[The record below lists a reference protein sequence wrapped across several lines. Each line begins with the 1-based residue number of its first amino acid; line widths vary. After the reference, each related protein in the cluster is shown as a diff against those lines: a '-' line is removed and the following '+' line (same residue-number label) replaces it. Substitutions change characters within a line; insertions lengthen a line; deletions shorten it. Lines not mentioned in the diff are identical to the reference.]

1 MIYEHGGQCSWHL
14 LTRQGY
20 NDSVIAKQHKH
31 KGTLEDEHLVEVED
45 HQDEQTNLSYISFEK
60 WTNICVTQNDRL
72 QNIRDLQIDSMDKDY
87 RIQGLNR
94 WQNEMLFDVTVEAED
109 VGAVFEEFS
118 ITTPELR
125 NNGQDE
131 LACGLW

>member
-1 MIYEHGGQCSWHL
+1 M
-14 LTRQGY
+14 
-20 NDSVIAKQHKH
+20 
-31 KGTLEDEHLVEVED
+31 
-45 HQDEQTNLSYISFEK
+45 
-60 WTNICVTQNDRL
+60 TQNDRL

-131 LACGLW
+131 LACGL